1 MKLIIPLLFLCSTFS
16 VVAQDYSDRNYYGQK
31 LEPINGIIHGAG
43 QDPGQNG
50 GYDQPFFDGY
60 VAEMDSGEYPMS
72 YMYYEGIQG
81 INENWARNLRKKL
94 LKYEDQ
100 LIVIQ
105 FGLYLVNQLDLIV
118 DGSLDEELDIWLDGL
133 EEIGLPVYV
142 RIGYEFNGPWNNYE
156 ATSYIAA
163 FKYITEKLRARDT
176 IEAATVW
183 NLAVEGNQ
191 VYMTHYPGDEY
202 VDWWAINYFSRTDV
216 DLSLSDNFLEDAH
229 EHGKP
234 VLIGESTPRYVGV
247 SDGQDDWNLWFKPFF
262 GHIASEKGVKMTG
275 YINWE
280 WADQT
285 IEPVWNNWGDARLS
299 SNEVVAQNFRDEMND
314 SIYIHMFQDKAFRLA
329 LGIDEDEAPSA
340 PGNLTIVS
348 EEYPLT
354 ISWDAST
361 DTSGIARYIIHKD
374 SSFFSFTANTEYQ
387 FYEFSSGEEFSVSV
401 ESIDR
406 AGNRS
411 LVSESLAVTAPT
423 SGGVEEPDSTGGIN
437 ILSNVEFDKGKSSWT
452 LQNFSGGAAS
462 ATFEVDNSSVLSG
475 ESAALI
481 DITQN
486 SGTNFHILLEQQTEL
501 VPGARY
507 RIEYIAQASEE
518 TSMQTWIQEQSGG
531 FSHFTKTVS
540 LSTEPTHFLHFFVAP
555 QNHNTD
561 ANTFLKFMMGTS
573 GVTKIWIDSV
583 TVSNL
588 SVTTSEEVQSEEIPS
603 SIRLFQNYPNPFNPT
618 TQITYTL
625 PSSSLVSLTV
635 YNIQGVEVAKLV
647 DGPQS
652 RGTHM
657 LEFEA
662 SNLSSG
668 VYFYRLKAGSEIITK
683 KMLLIK

>member
-1 MKLIIPLLFLCSTFS
+1 MVLFLFCSS
-16 VVAQDYSDRNYYGQK
+16 SIVAQDYSTRNYYGQK

-60 VAEMDSGEYPMS
+60 VAEMDSGEFPMS

-81 INENWARNLRKKL
+81 INESWARNLRKKL

-105 FGLYLVNQLDLIV
+105 FGLYLVNQLDLIA

-142 RIGYEFNGPWNNYE
+142 RIGYEFNGSWNNYE
-156 ATSYIAA
+156 ATSYVAA
-163 FKYITEKLRARDT
+163 FKYITEKLRARDA

-191 VYMTHYPGDEY
+191 VYMNYYPGDEY
-202 VDWWAINYFSRTDV
+202 VDWWSINYFSRTDV

-247 SDGQDDWNLWFKPFF
+247 TDGQDDWNLWFNPFF
-262 GHIASEKGVKMTG
+262 NHIASQKGIKMTG

-280 WADQT
+280 WADQS
-285 IEPVWNNWGDARLS
+285 IEQVWNNWGDARLS
-299 SNEVVAQNFRDEMND
+299 SNQVVAQNFRDEMND
-314 SIYIHMFQDKAFRLA
+314 SMYMHMSQDKAFRLA
-329 LGIDEDEAPSA
+329 LGIDENEAPST
-340 PGNLTIVS
+340 PENLSIVS

-354 ISWDAST
+354 IGWEPSV
-361 DTSGIARYIIHKD
+361 DTSGIARYIIYKD
-374 SSFFSFTANTEYQ
+374 SSFFSFTANSGYQ
-387 FYEFSSGEEFSVSV
+387 FYEFSDGEEFTVSV
-401 ESIDR
+401 EAIDR

-411 LVSESLAVTAPT
+411 PVSESLALTAPT
-423 SGGVEEPDSTGGIN
+423 SGGVEEPDSTGGAN
-437 ILSNVEFDKGKSSWT
+437 ILSNVEFDDGKTPWV

-462 ATFEVDNSSVLSG
+462 ASFEVDNSSVLSG
-475 ESAALI
+475 ETSALI
-481 DITQN
+481 DIIQN
-486 SGTNFHILLEQQTEL
+486 SGTNFHILLEQRTEL
-501 VPGARY
+501 VPGVRY
-507 RIEYIAQASEE
+507 RIEYIAKASEE
-518 TSMQTWIQEQSGG
+518 ASMETWIQEQSGS

-555 QNHNTD
+555 QNHNTEV
-561 ANTFLKFMMGTS
+561 NTFLKFMMGTS
-573 GVTKIWIDSV
+573 GITKIWIDSV

-588 SVTTSEEVQSEEIPS
+588 SVTTSEDSQLEEIPN
-603 SIRLFQNYPNPFNPT
+603 SISLLQNYPNPFNPT
-618 TQITYTL
+618 TRITYSL
-625 PSSSLVSLTV
+625 PSSGLVSLTV
-635 YNIQGVEVAKLV
+635 YNVQGVEVAKLV

-652 RGTHM
+652 QGIYS

-662 SNLSSG
+662 PDLSSG